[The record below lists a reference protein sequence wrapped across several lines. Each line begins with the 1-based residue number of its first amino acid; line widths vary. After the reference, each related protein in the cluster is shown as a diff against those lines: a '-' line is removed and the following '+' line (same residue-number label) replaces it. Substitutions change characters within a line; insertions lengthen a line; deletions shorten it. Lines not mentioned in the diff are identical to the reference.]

1 MNTENSTAG
10 KNEAEAAP
18 PGAAV
23 ATSSSKTKTMQTV
36 NASANTPL
44 GLLLGG
50 AAVVLALMVTLLTL
64 ISIDRSEAAM
74 ARLLGKDEK
83 AAR

>member
-1 MNTENSTAG
+1 MNMEN
-10 KNEAEAAP
+10 
-18 PGAAV
+18 
-23 ATSSSKTKTMQTV
+23 TSSEKKATEP
-36 NASANTPL
+36 ARAGSAATAQNDTAKISQAAYVAARTPL

-74 ARLLGKDEK
+74 ARLL
-83 AAR
+83 A

>member
-1 MNTENSTAG
+1 MNMENITEKKSP
-10 KNEAEAAP
+10 EAART
-18 PGAAV
+18 GAASTVQADAAKMSQAAYV
-23 ATSSSKTKTMQTV
+23 A
-36 NASANTPL
+36 ARTPL

-74 ARLLGKDEK
+74 ARLLAER
-83 AAR
+83 ARR